1 MSSLKIW
8 HNPRCRKSREGL
20 QYLQDKGLEPE
31 IFNYLQEK
39 IDAGE
44 LAGLIG
50 KSGQP
55 LKEFIRSNEKEY
67 RELGLKGKELTA
79 AEFAEIAAGHPKL
92 LQRPIVINGDK
103 VVLARPAEK
112 IEEIL

>member
-1 MSSLKIW
+1 MTKVKIW

-20 QYLQDKGLEPE
+20 EYLQAKGIEPE
-31 IFNYLQEK
+31 IFNYLQSP

-44 LAGLIG
+44 LARLIT

-55 LKEFIRSNEKEY
+55 LKEFIRSNEKEFK
-67 RELGLKGKELTA
+67 ELGLKGKELSVEEFAGIA
-79 AEFAEIAAGHPKL
+79 AENPKL
-92 LQRPIVINGDK
+92 LQRPIVINRDK